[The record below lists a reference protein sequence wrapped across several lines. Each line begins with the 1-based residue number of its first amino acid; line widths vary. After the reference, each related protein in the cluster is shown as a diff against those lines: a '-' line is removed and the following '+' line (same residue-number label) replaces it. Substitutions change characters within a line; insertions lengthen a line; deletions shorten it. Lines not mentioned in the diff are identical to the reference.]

1 MEQQLSFS
9 LYCAYDLLCIVFWRL
24 WNRVCLILKLLHAAI
39 EGRICWAIKSMIV
52 NTHRYKVFATRKEPR
67 GGYKNTPEENL
78 QYLGSLMSDFDEIF
92 TVYSQMNLAYNRIK
106 IFELPLWMTS

>member
-1 MEQQLSFS
+1 MVLVGFV
-9 LYCAYDLLCIVFWRL
+9 CKMIFPLCVRG
-24 WNRVCLILKLLHAAI
+24 CP
-39 EGRICWAIKSMIV
+39 IKTFFRQPALPL

-67 GGYKNTPEENL
+67 GGVKNTPEEIL

-106 IFELPLWMTS
+106 IFELLLRMTS